1 MSFVISVLSTCAG
14 PTGGYA
20 GSRPMDDAEA
30 RICRQF
36 EPRIRVFARQHLR
49 DASAAEDFTQEI
61 LITVIQALRAGRV
74 EQPERMGAYVLGV
87 CRMTLRDDRR
97 NARRREGLFEQ
108 YKGDLVPGPHEAQSG
123 GLLDASRLQQCL
135 GRLAEKDCAVLVLT
149 FYADKDASEI
159 AASLGLTAANVR
171 VVRHR
176 ALARLHACVRLA
188 EAEAP

>member
-1 MSFVISVLSTCAG
+1 
-14 PTGGYA
+14 
-20 GSRPMDDAEA
+20 MDDAEA
-30 RICRQF
+30 RLCRQF
-36 EPRIRVFARQHLR
+36 EPRIRVFARRHLR

-61 LITVIQALRAGRV
+61 LITVIEALRAGRV

-108 YKGDLVPGPHEAQSG
+108 FKGDLSPEPAEPPGSAGS
-123 GLLDASRLQQCL
+123 LDAPRLQRCL
-135 GRLAEKDCAVLVLT
+135 GKLAEKDRAVLVLT
-149 FYADKDASEI
+149 FYAEKDAAEI

-176 ALARLHACVRLA
+176 ALARLHACVRSA
-188 EAEAP
+188 ETEAP

>member
-1 MSFVISVLSTCAG
+1 
-14 PTGGYA
+14 
-20 GSRPMDDAEA
+20 MDDAEA
-30 RICRQF
+30 LICRQF

-49 DASAAEDFTQEI
+49 DASAAQDFTQEI
-61 LITVIQALRAGRV
+61 LITVIEAVRAGRV

-97 NARRREGLFEQ
+97 NERRRQGLFEQ
-108 YKGDLVPGPHEAQSG
+108 YKGDLVPDPGGAQTRES
-123 GLLDASRLQQCL
+123 LDAPRLQQCL
-135 GRLAEKDCAVLVLT
+135 GKLAEKDRAVLVLT

-176 ALARLHACVRLA
+176 ALARLHACVRS
-188 EAEAP
+188 EETETP